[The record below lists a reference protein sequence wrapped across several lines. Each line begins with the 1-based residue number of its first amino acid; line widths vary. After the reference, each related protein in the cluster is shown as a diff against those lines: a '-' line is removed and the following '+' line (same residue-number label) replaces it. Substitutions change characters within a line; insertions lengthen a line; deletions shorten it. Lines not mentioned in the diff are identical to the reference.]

1 MAIKS
6 IFADSF
12 KFKRRSV
19 PSKSSEEELFC
30 FDEIAEPPPETAL
43 HSGLSVLNLLRNH
56 VPDSRRS
63 LSAQFPFGLALVC
76 KEAELSFLL

>member
-19 PSKSSEEELFC
+19 PCKSNEEELFC
-30 FDEIAEPPPETAL
+30 FDEIAAPPPKTAL
-43 HSGLSVLNLLRNH
+43 HSGLSVGNLLRHH
-56 VPDSRRS
+56 VPD
-63 LSAQFPFGLALVC
+63 
-76 KEAELSFLL
+76 